1 MKKALILMLLVAVV
15 LSSAFASGAS
25 EAAAPAKKDEIPSQI
40 AIATASAGGAYY
52 PVGVGLSEIL
62 KKAFPNMSV
71 SVEVTGGTVEN
82 PGLVN
87 LGDCEIGIANSDMAY
102 FALVGETPFEAEH
115 PNLKG
120 WINGMA
126 PGVVHYAVLN
136 NSGINT
142 LADLKG
148 KRIAVGPQ
156 GNSTSLFLAKV
167 LGVLGISWDEITP
180 SYLSFADGIQA
191 LVDGKV
197 DMAIVSAGP
206 PVSSIIELAA
216 SGKAWHLIDFD
227 ADFTAKFL
235 EAYPYYISYTIPANT
250 YNGQT
255 ADVHTTAT
263 TNMLMLNANLSEEFV
278 YQMTKAAF
286 ENLSDWAAAANS
298 VKTITLQDAPNTSIP
313 LHEGAARYYREVGVL

>member
-1 MKKALILMLLVAVV
+1 MKKSMAFVLLLALVC
-15 LSSAFASGAS
+15 SFAFASGAP
-25 EAAAPAKKDEIPSQI
+25 EAASNDFPSQI

-62 KKAFPNMSV
+62 TKNIENLAV

-102 FALVGETPFEAEH
+102 FALTGQTPFDSEH

-126 PGVVHYAVLN
+126 PGVVHYAVLD

-167 LGVLGISWDEITP
+167 LDTLGIKWEEITP
-180 SYLSFADGIQA
+180 SYLSFADGVQA

-216 SGKAWHLIDFD
+216 SGKAWHLIEFD
-227 ADFTAKFL
+227 DAFKEKFL
-235 EAYPYYISYTIPANT
+235 TAYPYYISYTIPANT
-250 YNGQT
+250 YKGQEK
-255 ADVHTTAT
+255 DVHTVGT
-263 TNMLMLNANLSEEFV
+263 TNMLMVNADLSEEFV
-278 YQMTKAAF
+278 YQMTKIAF

-298 VKTITLQDAPNTSIP
+298 VKTITLEDAPNTSIP
-313 LHEGAARYYREVGVL
+313 LHEGAARYYREVGVLK

>member
-15 LSSAFASGAS
+15 LSSAFASGAA
-25 EAAAPAKKDEIPSQI
+25 EAAAPAKNEIPSQI

-62 KKAFPNMSV
+62 KKTFPNMSV

-102 FALVGETPFEAEH
+102 FALVGEKPFEAEH

-136 NSGINT
+136 SSGINT

-167 LGVLGISWDEITP
+167 LGVLGIAWEEITP

-227 ADFTAKFL
+227 AEFTAKFL

-263 TNMLMLNANLSEEFV
+263 TNMLMVNANLSEEFV

-298 VKTITLQDAPNTSIP
+298 VKTITLKDAPNTSIP

>member
-15 LSSAFASGAS
+15 LSSAFAGGAS
-25 EAAAPAKKDEIPSQI
+25 EAAPAKKDEIPSQI

-62 KKAFPNMSV
+62 KKTFPNMSV

-102 FALVGETPFEAEH
+102 FALVGETPFESEH

-142 LADLKG
+142 LSDLKG

-227 ADFTAKFL
+227 EEFTAKFL

-255 ADVHTTAT
+255 EDVHTTAT

-298 VKTITLQDAPNTSIP
+298 VKTITLENAPNTSIP